1 DKMINFILEY
11 KWLFFIFGEI
21 IFWGSII
28 GFLLLRYGLGLDKLS
43 KYLII
48 IWLLSDLCLLALG
61 VLDYIETGSIDAF
74 QIVIV
79 VVLIYV
85 FTAGKSD
92 LQKLDR
98 MIKRKFEKR
107 KNPSLNNEINSHN
120 NTIDV
125 FKERKKEIKILGLH
139 LTIYLVVMGIFML
152 LYGFKSLDLSSEK
165 NLVDKIVY
173 LIGNGFFNNELAS
186 KISGIWTLVILV
198 DSLYS
203 LPRFVFFKKN

>member
-1 DKMINFILEY
+1 MINFILEY

-48 IWLLSDLCLLALG
+48 IWLLSDLWLLALG

-125 FKERKKEIKILGLH
+125 FKERKKEIKRLGLH

-186 KISGIWTLVILV
+186 KSSGIWTLVILV

>member
-1 DKMINFILEY
+1 MINFILEY

-48 IWLLSDLCLLALG
+48 IWLLSDLWLLALG

-125 FKERKKEIKILGLH
+125 FKERKKEIKRLGLH

-165 NLVDKIVY
+165 NLVDKMVY

>member
-1 DKMINFILEY
+1 MINFILEY

-48 IWLLSDLCLLALG
+48 IWLLSDLWLLALG

-125 FKERKKEIKILGLH
+125 FKERKKEIKRLGLH

-173 LIGNGFFNNELAS
+173 LIGNGFFNNELVS

>member
-1 DKMINFILEY
+1 MINFILEY

-48 IWLLSDLCLLALG
+48 IWLLSDLWLLALG

-120 NTIDV
+120 NTLDV
-125 FKERKKEIKILGLH
+125 FKERKKEIKRLGLH

>member
-1 DKMINFILEY
+1 MIYFILEY

-48 IWLLSDLCLLALG
+48 IWLLSDLWLLALG
-61 VLDYIETGSIDAF
+61 VLDYIESGTIDAF

-79 VVLIYV
+79 VVLIYA

-107 KNPSLNNEINSHN
+107 EEPPLNDEINSHN
-120 NTIDV
+120 KTVDV
-125 FKERKKEIKILGLH
+125 FKNRKKEIKRLGLH
-139 LTIYLVVMGIFML
+139 LIIYLVMGKFML
-152 LYGFKSLDLSSEK
+152 LYGFKPLELSTE
-165 NLVDKIVY
+165 NNVVDKIVY

>member
-1 DKMINFILEY
+1 MINFILEY
-11 KWLFFIFGEI
+11 KWLFFIYGEI

-48 IWLLSDLCLLALG
+48 IWLLSDLWLLAIG

-98 MIKRKFEKR
+98 MIKRKFEKG

-125 FKERKKEIKILGLH
+125 FKERKKEIKRLGLH

-152 LYGFKSLDLSSEK
+152 LYGFKSWTFHQRKTL
-165 NLVDKIVY
+165 
-173 LIGNGFFNNELAS
+173 LI
-186 KISGIWTLVILV
+186 K
-198 DSLYS
+198 LYI
-203 LPRFVFFKKN
+203 

>member
-1 DKMINFILEY
+1 MINFILEY

-48 IWLLSDLCLLALG
+48 IWLLSDLWLLALG

-125 FKERKKEIKILGLH
+125 FKERKKEIKRLGLH

-165 NLVDKIVY
+165 NLVDKVVY

>member
-1 DKMINFILEY
+1 MINFILEY

-48 IWLLSDLCLLALG
+48 IWLLSDLWLLALG

-125 FKERKKEIKILGLH
+125 FKERKKEIKRLGLH

>member
-1 DKMINFILEY
+1 MINFILEY

-48 IWLLSDLCLLALG
+48 IWLLSDLWLLALG

-125 FKERKKEIKILGLH
+125 FKERKKEIKRLR
-139 LTIYLVVMGIFML
+139 
-152 LYGFKSLDLSSEK
+152 SEERRVGK
-165 NLVDKIVY
+165 ECRTR
-173 LIGNGFFNNELAS
+173 GGREQE
-186 KISGIWTLVILV
+186 
-198 DSLYS
+198 
-203 LPRFVFFKKN
+203 KKNKKKQEVRGRRRG